1 MEPIF
6 RIILFL
12 AGVVNFIPSLLTFF
26 PERISNSYGIV
37 LAGADLELLL
47 RHRAVMFGI
56 IGGLMIYSALKKK
69 YYAMAVSVGLISMV
83 SFLILYFLI
92 GGVNQ
97 ELGKV
102 MQIDAGATL
111 LLIIGFVLFKIKQKP
126 A

>member
-26 PERISNSYGIV
+26 PERISKSYGII

-47 RHRAVMFGI
+47 RHRAIMFGI

-111 LLIIGFVLFKIKQKP
+111 LLIIGFALFKIRQKP